1 MAVQEAP
8 GQQNGLLKVQ
18 ESGQLLPEHVP
29 ALQLSPK
36 QQLPDVPPQLCPEP
50 LQELGCTHLEPL
62 QRNPGQQTTPP
73 KLQAEF
79 KPPQELAS
87 PVPLLPQNNP
97 VQQLSPKPSQ
107 VWPLALHNRSQRPEK
122 QIVPEQQGVV
132 ESQNK
137 TPQEVTVVE
146 VDVVGVVPQK
156 PPLHGSPPQQ
166 LCPTSDE
173 QVCPEV
179 LHVSVAHFP
188 ALQKFEQ
195 HWDAAV
201 HFELKAPHPS
211 GLVVVVVVVGVAH
224 LPPLQKF
231 EQHWDAAVHVEL
243 KAPHTGGLVVVVVVV
258 GVAHLPALQ
267 KFEQHWDA
275 AVHVELKAPHTGG
288 LVAPQYLKPSTASL
302 QVLPSQHSSVFTHD
316 TPEAVHAKL
325 SLQAPL
331 SSSVHFELP
340 LVPSSTLGGLQV
352 NR

>member
-87 PVPLLPQNNP
+87 HVPLLPQNNP

-243 KAPHTGGLVVVVVVV
+243 KAPHTGGLV
-258 GVAHLPALQ
+258 
-267 KFEQHWDA
+267 
-275 AVHVELKAPHTGG
+275 
-288 LVAPQYLKPSTASL
+288 APQYLKPSTASL

>member
-87 PVPLLPQNNP
+87 HVPLLPQNNP

-201 HFELKAPHPS
+201 H
-211 GLVVVVVVVGVAH
+211 
-224 LPPLQKF
+224 
-231 EQHWDAAVHVEL
+231 
-243 KAPHTGGLVVVVVVV
+243 
-258 GVAHLPALQ
+258 
-267 KFEQHWDA
+267 
-275 AVHVELKAPHTGG
+275 VELKAPHTGG